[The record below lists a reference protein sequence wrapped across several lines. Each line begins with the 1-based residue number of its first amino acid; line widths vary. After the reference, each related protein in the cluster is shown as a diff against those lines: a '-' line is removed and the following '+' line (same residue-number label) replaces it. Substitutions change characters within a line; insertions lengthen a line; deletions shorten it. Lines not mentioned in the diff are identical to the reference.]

1 MLVMAQAASFW
12 HSKSPLPSTSTNGR
26 TTLLMMS
33 LNMDGISGRNVRHG
47 PGSLLD
53 DLHLGMNKQL
63 QGQQRAGTSSQ
74 EGIDSSITACN
85 DVGLLG
91 CHQNCR
97 NPVITAQILHHL

>member
-1 MLVMAQAASFW
+1 
-12 HSKSPLPSTSTNGR
+12 
-26 TTLLMMS
+26 
-33 LNMDGISGRNVRHG
+33 
-47 PGSLLD
+47 
-53 DLHLGMNKQL
+53 MNKQL